1 MEKDIKRVSI
11 TKFETALDK
20 ENIIN
25 ETLVGTDDVVIEI
38 KKTIPL
44 NEMIVFVQEVVEACI
59 DTETG
64 EYTPEAYD
72 FAFRVAV
79 LTHYANF
86 AMPSNL
92 DKQYMLVYGTRAFD
106 QITGNINVC
115 QLSDITRAIDRK
127 IQFMLDVISS
137 SAVNKINEVINKFN
151 DIATSSEQVF
161 GGINPSELSK
171 VVEGITKLNKMD
183 EADVAKVIL
192 DAKSKDT
199 EATETIAIVKK

>member
-11 TKFETALDK
+11 AKFESALDK
-20 ENIIN
+20 ENIVT
-25 ETLVGTDDVVIEI
+25 ETLAGTEDVVIEI

-44 NEMIVFVQEVVEACI
+44 YEMTAFVQEVVEACV
-59 DTETG
+59 DSETG
-64 EYTPEAYD
+64 DYIPEAYD

-92 DKQYMLVYGTRAFD
+92 EKQYMLVYGTRAFN
-106 QITGNINVC
+106 QVTGSINVC
-115 QLSDITRAIDRK
+115 QLNDIVKAIDRK

-137 SAVNKINEVINKFN
+137 SAVTKINEVINKFN

-161 GGINPSELSK
+161 GGMNPADLSK
-171 VVEGITKLNKMD
+171 VIEGITKLNKMD

-192 DAKSKDT
+192 DVKSEGSDT
-199 EATETIAIVKK
+199 TETIAVSKE

>member
-20 ENIIN
+20 ENIIS
-25 ETLVGTDDVVIEI
+25 ETLAGTDDVVIEI

-44 NEMIVFVQEVVEACI
+44 NEMIAFVQEVVEACV

-64 EYTPEAYD
+64 EYAPEAYD

-127 IQFMLDVISS
+127 IQFMLDIISS

-161 GGINPSELSK
+161 GSINPSELSK

-183 EADVAKVIL
+183 EADVAKAIL

>member
-183 EADVAKVIL
+183 EADVAKAIL